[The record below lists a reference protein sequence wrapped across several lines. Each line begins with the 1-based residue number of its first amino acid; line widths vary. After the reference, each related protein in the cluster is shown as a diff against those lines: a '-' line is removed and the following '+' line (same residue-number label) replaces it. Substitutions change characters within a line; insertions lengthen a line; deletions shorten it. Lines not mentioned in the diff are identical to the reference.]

1 MADLDF
7 GNVQNHAP
15 QAMGD
20 SLTVA
25 EDTMLVGDAAAHDDD
40 GDKLTITLVRD
51 AVHGTLTLESDGSFT
66 YRSDGGFL
74 GTDTFTYKAN
84 DGLADS
90 NVAMVSITVTEAAE
104 KYNVYRTT
112 IIRWKGKGYIG
123 VIQPG
128 YRMTL
133 NEAEVAYCAAIH
145 HERKASG
152 LGYRGVPLLDDEGL
166 PYKLKHPELSRYRR
180 DKSQKKRL

>member
-1 MADLDF
+1 M
-7 GNVQNHAP
+7 V
-15 QAMGD
+15 
-20 SLTVA
+20 T
-25 EDTMLVGDAAAHDDD
+25 
-40 GDKLTITLVRD
+40 
-51 AVHGTLTLESDGSFT
+51 TLTLEQVKN
-66 YRSDGGFL
+66 L
-74 GTDTFTYKAN
+74 
-84 DGLADS
+84 LADFQPGDKIKIEMTPTGNFVVNS
-90 NVAMVSITVTEAAE
+90 TRNSTKTKNSTKTRHNTKTKKDILEEKYADLINQPITVTEAAE

-145 HERKASG
+145 HERKTSG

-166 PYKLKHPELSRYRR
+166 PYKLKLPQLARCRR
-180 DKSQKKRL
+180 DKSQKNS